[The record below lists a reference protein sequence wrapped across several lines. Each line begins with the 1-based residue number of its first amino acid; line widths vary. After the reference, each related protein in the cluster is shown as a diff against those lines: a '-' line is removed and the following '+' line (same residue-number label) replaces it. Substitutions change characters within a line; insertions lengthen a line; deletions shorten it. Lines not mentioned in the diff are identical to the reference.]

1 MSFFVRGRHSVMW
14 PTALPPWTP
23 ESVVDKMLYRFKN
36 HLRLNLTYMI
46 LHAGKGIARRS
57 SRASAMSDGDST
69 VDGRETQPELVNEP
83 LNLGN
88 ERSGQERIL

>member
-57 SRASAMSDGDST
+57 SWASAMSDGDST

-88 ERSGQERIL
+88 ERGGQERIL